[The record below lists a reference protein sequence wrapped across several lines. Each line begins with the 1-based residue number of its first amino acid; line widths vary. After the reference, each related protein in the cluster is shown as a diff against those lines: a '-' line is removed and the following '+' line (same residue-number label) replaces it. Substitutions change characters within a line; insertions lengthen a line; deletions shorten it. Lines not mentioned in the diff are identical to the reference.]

1 MPASELYP
9 QVMAALGLGRAGRPA
24 LAAPLLPS
32 HAPSCSG
39 DAAAPAAGSAK
50 PVRASAAGL
59 AGPVGAGAAGHRD
72 WGASGDP
79 VDLVDGSSPTS
90 WEEEYDGGARL
101 ALSAPAPDAAAQ
113 RERLPLLDNA
123 KAALI
128 FLVVMYHTMVVYT
141 SADRP
146 EGTIPLWSGVL
157 CLLKPVVMPS
167 FCLISGHLSRADL
180 TPRRAYELCQL
191 VVTYAVFQSLYHV
204 NNMLAYR
211 LAGFEFRALPVQ
223 IFQPQSQVVTWFLLA
238 LALWRLLLPAASRL
252 RAPIATSLV
261 LAHAALFVDLGLNY
275 QNLLSFFPFF
285 LIGHGLPPAAWRTL
299 DHPAVRAV
307 CSLVF
312 AGAAALALLF
322 SYTGRSFKG
331 GPSFNLA
338 FANVTSTYGCMNGY
352 APDATPYVCS
362 TVGALWLR
370 LLFYTS
376 SAPLIAGFF
385 AVLPRRAG
393 PWSIP
398 GHMSMFVYLLHPLVI
413 TNGLIMKQGFRHLS
427 AVSGREVNVWSP
439 ATDGW
444 AVTSLVLPLSMGV
457 VLVLSTPPVRWL
469 LWPLIQPP
477 LSLLVQDD
485 AFRSI
490 ADSYLS
496 LRATGQPRRGI
507 TPRAR

>member
-1 MPASELYP
+1 L
-9 QVMAALGLGRAGRPA
+9 
-24 LAAPLLPS
+24 
-32 HAPSCSG
+32 
-39 DAAAPAAGSAK
+39 
-50 PVRASAAGL
+50 GL
-59 AGPVGAGAAGHRD
+59 AGPAETSAGGHGGGR
-72 WGASGDP
+72 ASCGSA
-79 VDLVDGSSPTS
+79 VLVDGGSAIS
-90 WEEEYDGGARL
+90 WEEEYDFGARMASL
-101 ALSAPAPDAAAQ
+101 PAPASAAAEQ

-146 EGTIPLWSGVL
+146 EGPIPLWSGVL

-191 VVTYAVFQSLYHV
+191 IVTYVVFQSLYHV

-211 LAGFEFRALPVQ
+211 LAGFDFRALPLQ

-238 LALWRLLLPAASRL
+238 LALWRLLLPAVSRL

-261 LAHAALFVDLGLNY
+261 LANAALFVDLGLNY

-285 LIGHGLPPAAWRTL
+285 LVGHWMSPAAWRTL
-299 DHPAVRAV
+299 GHPAIRAA
-307 CSLVF
+307 CSLF
-312 AGAAALALLF
+312 FCAAAASALLF
-322 SYTGRSFKG
+322 SNTGRSLG
-331 GPSFNLA
+331 GNLSFTVA
-338 FANVTSTYGCMNGY
+338 FANVTTTYGCMNGY

-362 TVGALWLR
+362 TAQSLYLR
-370 LLFYTS
+370 LLFYAS

-385 AVLPRRAG
+385 AVLPRQAG
-393 PWSIP
+393 PWSVP

-413 TNGLIMKQGFRHLS
+413 TNALVMKLSFRHLS
-427 AVSGREVNVWSP
+427 AISGREVNVWSP

-444 AVTSLVLPLSMGV
+444 AVSSLVLPLSVGV
-457 VLVLSTPPVRWL
+457 VAGLSTPPVRWL

-477 LSLLVQDD
+477 LSPLIRND
-485 AFRSI
+485 AFRTIFSS
-490 ADSYLS
+490 ASQ
-496 LRATGQPRRGI
+496 TRRGMH
-507 TPRAR
+507 PRGS